1 MTVEQRLKRL
11 ETQTRRMRWVVL
23 VLLMIAAGAVIFSV
37 TRREDI
43 PGVIRARSFEVIG
56 ENGKVAAKM
65 GHAVNNGGV
74 WIFNAEGYSTVFL
87 TTDDFGAGAVATF
100 NGKDPRKPEGTVL
113 FSLASENGTE
123 AVMRLLSE
131 HGHGLKLVGDDG
143 GGAGGRIETID
154 NDATVIASWP

>member
-11 ETQTRRMRWVVL
+11 ETQTFRLRWIVIVL
-23 VLLMIAAGAVIFSV
+23 VAISAGAVIFSV

-43 PGVIRARSFEVIG
+43 PGVIRAQSFEVIAD
-56 ENGKVAAKM
+56 NGKVAAKM

-74 WIFNAEGYSTVFL
+74 WIFNADGYSTVFL
-87 TTDDFGAGAVATF
+87 TTDDFGAGSVATF

-113 FSLASENGTE
+113 FSLASENGAE

-131 HGHGLKLVGDDG
+131 QGHGLKLVGDDG
-143 GGAGGRIETID
+143 RGAGGRIVAID

>member
-87 TTDDFGAGAVATF
+87 SADEFGAGSVSTF
-100 NGKDPRKPEGTVL
+100 NGKDPRKPQSTVL
-113 FSLASENGTE
+113 FSLASEDGAQ
-123 AVMRLLSE
+123 AVMRILSE
-131 HGHGLKLVGDDG
+131 PGHGLKLVGDDG
-143 GGAGGRIETID
+143 NGTGGRIETID
-154 NDATVIASWP
+154 NDATVAAVWP